1 MQELSLLLFSCS
13 IALLKFFHSF
23 TNMISILMTIADDA
37 TVSPE
42 GSGFTGFALAHNV
55 ASEAEVE
62 VEATL
67 LEAVGLL
74 AAN

>member
-1 MQELSLLLFSCS
+1 
-13 IALLKFFHSF
+13 
-23 TNMISILMTIADDA
+23 MISILMTIADDA

-62 VEATL
+62 ATL